1 MSKGR
6 HYITQSRWPRVA
18 LLGVLIVV
26 GVGGLL
32 LLRARRDAADRPQLG
47 MLPPGVAKSDLNVV
61 VITLDTTRA
70 DHLGAYGFQSI
81 ATPNIDWLAEEGVRF
96 EAALTAVPLTVPAHA
111 SLYTGRFPFHHGVRD
126 NDSEL
131 GREETTLAEILRQRG
146 YQTGAFVG
154 AYVLAASRGLNQGFD
169 VYRDD
174 FGSSSELSPSGLRRA
189 ADQVADDAMNWVG
202 QVGNRSFFAWLHFYD
217 AHAPYRPVEPYQS
230 MYGTRPYDAQIA
242 FMDAQVGRMVE
253 FLRRRGLLDRTVVVV
268 IGDHGEGLGE
278 HRENGHGVFVYD
290 SVIRVPLIVRT
301 PFSGLRGRIVDDV
314 VRSVDVLPT
323 LLDLIG
329 APSPAVDGTTL
340 VPLMTGAVASLNLE
354 AYSESL
360 YPLRFGWSDLHSL
373 RAGRF
378 KVIAAPQPELYD
390 LDHDRFEEHN
400 VFDRERSVAER
411 MLARLR
417 DMERP
422 ASSAI
427 SSQNQTNTDA
437 DTAAKLASLGYVSR
451 STAASPRSLTELPD
465 PKDGIEEIESRSRP

>member
-1 MSKGR
+1 MS
-6 HYITQSRWPRVA
+6 QSRWPRVA
-18 LLGVLIVV
+18 LLGLLIV
-26 GVGGLL
+26 GAVGGLFL
-32 LLRARRDAADRPQLG
+32 FRARRDAADPPQLG
-47 MLPPGVAKSDLNVV
+47 ILPAGIAKSDLNVV

-131 GREETTLAEILRQRG
+131 SREETTLAEMLRQRG

-154 AYVLAASRGLNQGFD
+154 AYVLASSRGLNQGFD

-174 FGSSSELSPSGLRRA
+174 FGSSDQSSPSALRRA
-189 ADQVADDAMNWVG
+189 ADQVANDAMNWIG
-202 QVGNRSFFAWLHFYD
+202 QIGKRPFFAWLHFYD

-230 MYGTRPYDAQIA
+230 MYGTRPYDAQVA
-242 FMDAQVGRMVE
+242 FMDGQVGRMVE
-253 FLRRRGLLDRTVVVV
+253 FLRGRGLLDRTVVVV
-268 IGDHGEGLGE
+268 IGDHGEGLGD

-290 SVIRVPLIVRT
+290 SVIRVPLIVCT

-323 LLDLIG
+323 VLDLIG
-329 APSPAVDGTTL
+329 VPSPAVDGTTL

-360 YPLRFGWSDLHSL
+360 YPLRFGWSDLRSL

-378 KVIAAPQPELYD
+378 KVIAAPRPELYD
-390 LDHDRFEEHN
+390 LDRDRFEEHN
-400 VFDRERSVAER
+400 LFDRDRSVAER
-411 MLARLR
+411 LLARLR

-422 ASSAI
+422 QSSAI
-427 SSQNQTNTDA
+427 SPQNQTSVDA

-451 STAASPRSLTELPD
+451 STAVPPSSRTELPD
-465 PKDGIEEIESRSRP
+465 PKDGIEEIESRGRP